1 MKKISYLLTVV
12 LALAVAAC
20 DNTPRELT
28 ELMPDKPYL
37 FYSDGC
43 PHCHEAQEFLNRKYP
58 GLNIIK
64 VSIDNKDG
72 ARLMSQC
79 VRKFKLGRQVGIP
92 LFCLGDKYI
101 VGWSRRYEQKFHNYI
116 KPFLK

>member
-37 FYSDGC
+37 FYSAGC

-58 GLNIIK
+58 ELNIIK
-64 VSIDNKDG
+64 VSVDNKDG
-72 ARLMSQC
+72 SLYGVVGTFANIIEWISEAEWE
-79 VRKFKLGRQVGIP
+79 KL
-92 LFCLGDKYI
+92 K
-101 VGWSRRYEQKFHNYI
+101 EQGY
-116 KPFLK
+116 

>member
-20 DNTPRELT
+20 DNTPHELT

-43 PHCHEAQEFLNRKYP
+43 PHCHEAQEFLNR
-58 GLNIIK
+58 
-64 VSIDNKDG
+64 
-72 ARLMSQC
+72 
-79 VRKFKLGRQVGIP
+79 
-92 LFCLGDKYI
+92 
-101 VGWSRRYEQKFHNYI
+101 
-116 KPFLK
+116 

>member
-1 MKKISYLLTVV
+1 MKKTVNILFLI
-12 LALAVAAC
+12 LAFMFSGC

-43 PHCHEAQEFLNRKYP
+43 PHCHEAQEFLNKKYP
-58 GLNIIK
+58 GLKIVK
-64 VSIDNKDG
+64 VSVDNQAG
-72 ARLMSQC
+72 MRLMSQC
-79 VRKFKLGRQVGIP
+79 ARKFKLGRQTGIP

-116 KPFLK
+116 KPFL

>member
-64 VSIDNKDG
+64 VSVDNKDG

-79 VRKFKLGRQVGIP
+79 ARKFKLGRQVGIP
-92 LFCLGDKYI
+92 LFC
-101 VGWSRRYEQKFHNYI
+101 RYEQKFHNYI

>member
-64 VSIDNKDG
+64 VSVDNKDG

-79 VRKFKLGRQVGIP
+79 APSSNSAGRSVFRFSASATNISSAGAAVMNRNFIIISN
-92 LFCLGDKYI
+92 L
-101 VGWSRRYEQKFHNYI
+101 S
-116 KPFLK
+116 

>member
-28 ELMPDKPYL
+28 ELMPDNPYL

-43 PHCHEAQEFLNRKYP
+43 PTAMK
-58 GLNIIK
+58 
-64 VSIDNKDG
+64 
-72 ARLMSQC
+72 
-79 VRKFKLGRQVGIP
+79 
-92 LFCLGDKYI
+92 
-101 VGWSRRYEQKFHNYI
+101 RRNF
-116 KPFLK
+116 

>member
-64 VSIDNKDG
+64 VSVDNKDG

-79 VRKFKLGRQVGIP
+79 ARKFKLGRQVGIP
-92 LFCLGDKYI
+92 LFASATNISSAGAAVMNRNFIIISNL
-101 VGWSRRYEQKFHNYI
+101 S
-116 KPFLK
+116 